1 MTDDG
6 SVLAG
11 AVTYTGDASYP
22 EMHCV
27 GVWTQTGR
35 NGTHAN
41 VHEVITDGPLCID
54 ELEITLDLKPDGT
67 IAFAIFYSDTYHPKA
82 TLTREA

>member
-54 ELEITLDLKPDGT
+54 ELEITLDLNPDGT

-82 TLTREA
+82 ILTREA